1 MTRLV
6 GFVIHNWPLKL
17 AAIILATLLYAGLV
31 LSQNARVW
39 PGPIPIQVVNQ
50 PTSAF
55 IVGDL
60 PDVTNVRYFAP
71 VGVADRLSSAA
82 FAATIDLSTA
92 NADAAQ
98 PFLANV
104 NVKGP
109 DGVNVL
115 DFTPRQ
121 VFVRLDPLATRT
133 VPVRVSH
140 GPVPEGLQLGATE
153 VSQDTVT
160 VSGPQS
166 VIVQIV
172 AAEARVRIQS
182 SGIDVDQL
190 VDLVPVD
197 GRGEVLTPV
206 EMNPTSVRVRIP
218 VGSPVG
224 TKTVPVTAVVTGVPA
239 DGFEVAGTTITPAVA
254 TLTGETDTLAGLT
267 SIQAKPVDISGSSEA
282 VSRSVGLELPDGIA
296 AVGDATFDVSVTLR
310 AVESSRSFAAGV
322 VMLGAEPGRTYLL
335 AVDRVT
341 VTLGGGQQALNDV
354 DASSF
359 TASVDVSGLSAG
371 SHDVDV
377 RVVPPT
383 GLKLLAVSPARITV
397 FVSDVATPPP
407 TPSPSPTPPPTP
419 APTASPEPSS
429 SASVAP
435 SAVEP
440 SGSVLPSVAPSAAS
454 PSAASP
460 SAASPSASASP

>member
-1 MTRLV
+1 MTRLM
-6 GFVIHNWPLKL
+6 GFVVHNWPLKL
-17 AAIILATLLYAGLV
+17 AAVILATLLYAGLV

-55 IVGDL
+55 IVGEL

-82 FAATIDLSTA
+82 FAATIDLSVA
-92 NADAAQ
+92 SADAAQ
-98 PFLANV
+98 PFLASV
-104 NVKGP
+104 NVRGP
-109 DGVNVL
+109 DGVNIL
-115 DFTPRQ
+115 DYTPHQ
-121 VFVRLDPLATRT
+121 VFVRLDPLVTRT
-133 VPVRVSH
+133 VPVRVNH
-140 GPVPEGLQLGATE
+140 GPVPEGLQLGETE

-166 VIVQIV
+166 VIAQIV

-224 TKTVPVTAVVTGVPA
+224 TKTVPVTAVVTGTPA
-239 DGFEVAGTTITPAVA
+239 DGFEVASTTITPAVA
-254 TLTGETDTLAGLT
+254 TVTGETDTLAGLS
-267 SIQAKPVDISGSSEA
+267 SIQAKPVDISGASDA

-296 AVGDATFDVSVTLR
+296 GVGDATFDVIVTLR
-310 AVESSRSFAAGV
+310 AVESSRSFVAGV
-322 VMLGAEPGRTYLL
+322 VMLGAEASRTYLL

-341 VTLGGGQQALNDV
+341 ITLGGGQQALNAV

-359 TASVDVSGLSAG
+359 TASVDVAGLSAG

-377 RVVPPT
+377 RVVPPA

-397 FVSDVATPPP
+397 FVSDIATPPP
-407 TPSPSPTPPPTP
+407 TPSPTPVPTPSPTPVPTP
-419 APTASPEPSS
+419 SPEPSA

-435 SAVEP
+435 SVVEP
-440 SGSVLPSVAPSAAS
+440 SGSVLPSAA
-454 PSAASP
+454 P